1 MTRLYATAAALAALA
16 FPAAAQNTA
25 SEDMQVEF
33 TAQAAQAKM
42 SADMVDAQKI
52 RAEVEHMAAGAK
64 ALTIQGGMM
73 GPLVKGAPYSAE
85 ETSETTQALADG
97 TRIHREIR
105 ASVFRD
111 GEGRLRRE
119 TPEAI
124 TIWDP
129 VAGVSYL
136 LDPKAMTAVKL
147 SLSTSA
153 DTTTFTSDG
162 KQVRIFLKR
171 DIAASPDAQKAMAE
185 AKQMQLQYHVQGHV
199 PSNAAE
205 TAKDKDV
212 FFMRIGAPGSIRH
225 EAGKSESLG
234 RQSMEGLTVEG
245 TRETLT
251 IEAGSIG
258 NDRPIQV
265 LTERW
270 YSPDLQLV
278 VSSRHADPRSG
289 EETLRLTNVRRG
301 EPGVDRFQ
309 PSAAYKL
316 VDHK

>member
-1 MTRLYATAAALAALA
+1 MTRLYVTAAALAALT

-25 SEDMQVEF
+25 SEDMRPEF
-33 TAQAAQAKM
+33 TVHTAQAAQAKM
-42 SADMVDAQKI
+42 LGDMDAQKI

-64 ALTIQGGMM
+64 TLTIQGGMM
-73 GPLVKGAPYSAE
+73 SHLVKGAPYSAE

-97 TRIHREIR
+97 TRIHRETR
-105 ASVFRD
+105 TSVFRD

-147 SLSTSA
+147 SLSTGA
-153 DTTTFTSDG
+153 DTTTVTSEG
-162 KQVRIFLKR
+162 KQVRIFLKH
-171 DIAASPDAQKAMAE
+171 DIVASADAQKAQAE
-185 AKQMQLQYHVQGHV
+185 AKQLQRHVQV
-199 PSNAAE
+199 RTSSNAAE
-205 TAKDKDV
+205 TTGEKDV
-212 FFMRIGAPGSIRH
+212 FFMRIGEPGTLRH
-225 EAGKSESLG
+225 ETGKSESLG

-245 TRETLT
+245 TRETFT

-265 LTERW
+265 LSERW

-278 VSSRHADPRSG
+278 VSSRHTDPRSG
-289 EETLRLTNVRRG
+289 EETLRITNVRRG
-301 EPGVDRFQ
+301 EPGADRFQ

-316 VDHK
+316 IDHK

>member
-1 MTRLYATAAALAALA
+1 MRPEL
-16 FPAAAQNTA
+16 
-25 SEDMQVEF
+25 
-33 TAQAAQAKM
+33 TAQAASRDKM
-42 SADMVDAQKI
+42 LADMDAQKI

-64 ALTIQGGMM
+64 TLTIQGGMM
-73 GPLVKGAPYSAE
+73 SHLVKGAPYSAE

-105 ASVFRD
+105 TSVFRD

-147 SLSTSA
+147 SLSSSEA
-153 DTTTFTSDG
+153 TTLTSDG
-162 KQVRIFLKR
+162 KQVHMFINRVGS
-171 DIAASPDAQKAMAE
+171 ANPEAQKAMAE
-185 AKQMQLQYHVQGHV
+185 AKQTQMYHVQTRSPG
-199 PSNAAE
+199 NAAE
-205 TAKDKDV
+205 TAKEIEVIK
-212 FFMRIGAPGSIRH
+212 MRIAAPGSVTLKH

-245 TRETLT
+245 TRETFT

-270 YSPDLQLV
+270 YSPDLQVV
-278 VSSRHADPRSG
+278 VSSRHTDPRSG
-289 EETLRLTNVRRG
+289 EDTLRLTNVRRG
-301 EPGVDRFQ
+301 EPGADRFQ
-309 PSAAYKL
+309 PSAAYK
-316 VDHK
+316 VIDRK

>member
-1 MTRLYATAAALAALA
+1 MTRLYVTAAALAAMA

-25 SEDMQVEF
+25 SEDMRVEF
-33 TAQAAQAKM
+33 TAQAARDKM
-42 SADMVDAQKI
+42 SADMDIQKI

-64 ALTIQGGMM
+64 TLTIQGGMM
-73 GPLVKGAPYSAE
+73 GPLVKGAPFSAE
-85 ETSETTQALADG
+85 EVGETTQALGDG
-97 TRIHREIR
+97 TRIHRETR
-105 ASVFRD
+105 TSVFRD

-147 SLSTSA
+147 SLSTSSEA
-153 DTTTFTSDG
+153 TTFTSDG
-162 KQVRIFLKR
+162 KQVHMFINRVS
-171 DIAASPDAQKAMAE
+171 AANLDAQKAMAE
-185 AKQMQLQYHVQGHV
+185 GKQVQQYHIQTRGPINSADAVREQKV
-199 PSNAAE
+199 IE
-205 TAKDKDV
+205 
-212 FFMRIGAPGSIRH
+212 MRIGTGAVQSP
-225 EAGKSESLG
+225 AGKSESLG
-234 RQSMEGLTVEG
+234 RQNMEGLTVEG

-270 YSPDLQLV
+270 YSPDLQRV
-278 VSSRHADPRSG
+278 VSSRHTDPRSG

-301 EPGVDRFQ
+301 EPGADRFQ

-316 VDHK
+316 IDRK

>member
-25 SEDMQVEF
+25 SENMRLEF

-105 ASVFRD
+105 TSVFRD

-147 SLSTSA
+147 SLSTG
-153 DTTTFTSDG
+153 TEVNTFTSDG
-162 KQVRIFLKR
+162 KQVHVLINRVS
-171 DIAASPDAQKAMAE
+171 AANPDAQKAQAE
-185 AKQMQLQYHVQGHV
+185 ARQMQVQHPVQVRTTG
-199 PSNAAE
+199 NAAE
-205 TAKDKDV
+205 AAKEKNM
-212 FFMRIGAPGSIRH
+212 FLMRIGEPGTLRH
-225 EAGKSESLG
+225 ETGKSESLG

-245 TRETLT
+245 TRETFT

-265 LTERW
+265 LSERW

-278 VSSRHADPRSG
+278 VSSRHTDPRSG

-301 EPGVDRFQ
+301 EPGADRFQ

-316 VDHK
+316 IDHK